1 MAQSTLRPTPGLH
14 VGLIMDG
21 NGRWAQARGR
31 PRVFGHREGTRVVR
45 RIVQEAPDLGVG
57 TLTLYAFSSD
67 NWERPRA
74 EVTALMALF
83 RRHLRDEV
91 EELADRG
98 VRLTVIGRRD
108 RLSAPLLRAVE
119 HAEDA
124 TREGQLMRL
133 RVAIDYSSRGAI
145 VAAARRAAARPSIW
159 NGEAKIDR
167 DVFARLLAD
176 AVNDDEPVPDLDLL
190 VRTGGEQRLS
200 DFLLW
205 EAAYA
210 ELIFTPCMWPDFS
223 PAALAEAIDEYR
235 RRDRRFGRVAQPGQA
250 AV

>member
-1 MAQSTLRPTPGLH
+1 MAQSTLRPQPGLH

-45 RIVQEAPDLGVG
+45 RIVQAAPDLGVG

-74 EVTALMALF
+74 EVSALMALF

-91 EELADRG
+91 AELADRG
-98 VRLTVIGRRD
+98 VRLNVIGRRD
-108 RLSAPLLRAVE
+108 RLSPVLLHAIEEAEETTRAG
-119 HAEDA
+119 
-124 TREGQLMRL
+124 TLMRM
-133 RVAIDYSSRGAI
+133 RVAIDYSSRAAI

-159 NGEAKIDR
+159 NGETKIDR
-167 DVFARLLAD
+167 DVFARLLGD
-176 AVNDDEPVPDLDLL
+176 AVNDVDAVPDLDLL

-210 ELIFTPCMWPDFS
+210 ELIFTSCMWPDFS
-223 PAALAEAIDEYR
+223 PHGLGEAIDEYR
-235 RRDRRFGRVAQPGQA
+235 RRDRRFGKVGQA